1 MGSPVSLVHCDPNG
15 GSLVSSIE
23 KSVELIHF
31 RPGKEV
37 KTVVIKPNLNYYWET
52 ATGCTTD
59 PRVVGALVDY
69 LRGAYGQDLTIRVV
83 EADASAMRTKHV
95 FPMLGYD
102 RLAENKG
109 IELFNLSADNLK
121 KEKVSVKGRNLE
133 FEVPQSLLT
142 ADLFIN
148 LPKLKTMRMTKITC
162 AMKNIFGCIA
172 TQRKLVYHPVLEEA
186 IVGINKIIKPHL
198 TIVDGLV
205 GLGRFPVKL
214 DLIMASADVFS
225 VDWVAAQIMGINPRS
240 VRFLKIA
247 REESLGNPSG
257 ITTCGEDLNQFKKQ
271 FPREGLIPQKLS
283 WSLQFGLL
291 HLYKKVSGDVIPPFL
306 EEE

>member
-1 MGSPVSLVHCDPNG
+1 MGSPVSLVHCDPNE
-15 GSLVSSIE
+15 GSLASSIE
-23 KSVELIHF
+23 KSAELIRF
-31 RPGKEV
+31 KPRKEV

-69 LRGAYGQDLTIRVV
+69 LREAYGQDLTIRVV

-102 RLAENKG
+102 RLAESKQL
-109 IELFNLSADNLK
+109 ELFNLSTDVLK
-121 KEKVSVKGRNLE
+121 KEKMSVKGHNLE
-133 FEVPQSLLT
+133 FEVPQSILT

-148 LPKLKTMRMTKITC
+148 VPKLKTMRMTKITC

-172 TQRKLVYHPVLEEA
+172 TPRKLVYHPVLEEA
-186 IVGINKIIKPHL
+186 IVGINKIVKPHL

-214 DLIMASADVFS
+214 DLIMASVDVFS

-240 VRFLKIA
+240 VRFLRIA
-247 REESLGNPSG
+247 REENLGNPSG
-257 ITTCGEDLNQFKKQ
+257 ITTCGEDLSHFKKQ
-271 FPREGLIPQKLS
+271 FPREGLIPQKIS
-283 WSLQFGLL
+283 WALQFGLL
-291 HLYKKVSGDVIPPFL
+291 HLYKRVSGDEIPPFL

>member
-1 MGSPVSLVHCDPNG
+1 MGNPVSLVHYDPT
-15 GSLVSSIE
+15 GSSLASSIE

-31 RPGKEV
+31 KLGKEV
-37 KTVVIKPNLNYYWET
+37 KTIVIKPNLNYYWET

-83 EADASAMRTKHV
+83 EADATAMRTKHV
-95 FPMLGYD
+95 FPILGYD

-109 IELFNLSADNLK
+109 IELFNLSTDNLK
-121 KEKVSVKGRNLE
+121 KEKVTVKGHNLE
-133 FEVPQSLLT
+133 FEVPQSLLA

-148 LPKLKTMRMTKITC
+148 LPKLKTMRATKITC

-172 TQRKLVYHPVLEEA
+172 TPRKFAYHPVLEEA

-214 DLIMASADVFS
+214 NLIMASIDVFS
-225 VDWVAAQIMGINPRS
+225 IDWVAAQIMGINPSS

-247 REESLGNPSG
+247 RKESLGNPSG

-271 FPREGLIPQKLS
+271 FPHEGLIPQKLS

-291 HLYKKVSGDVIPPFL
+291 HLYKRVSGDVIPPFL